1 MCFFHWGVH
10 GWIPYIL
17 LAINASIVSHRWG
30 LPMTIRSCF
39 YPLIG
44 EHIYSFLGD
53 LIDSISMACTTF
65 GVCTSLGLGVFQLSE
80 GLRVSAR
87 STTTH
92 LRTRSTLPQARSPT
106 VAPLVHRSLRVLI
119 SALRCLRAAVY
130 GAHVQPRRQRG

>member
-1 MCFFHWGVH
+1 MRKTPINDDDQRANSAIFICFFHWGVH

-53 LIDSISMACTTF
+53 LIDSVSMACTTF

-87 STTTH
+87 PITTFACDQH
-92 LRTRSTLPQARSPT
+92 CP
-106 VAPLVHRSLRVLI
+106 
-119 SALRCLRAAVY
+119 
-130 GAHVQPRRQRG
+130 